1 MKLLVLFTVALG
13 ALSITSQ
20 ASDAEVQ
27 PAQYLCV
34 ANKKTGFVYNLR
46 LHDWDAATFQAG
58 DKYIISVRQPL
69 GGPFEITAVGESS
82 PSAYCE
88 KGFDDWGSL
97 YCFSSLGEF
106 TFNKYNKRFIHSQT
120 GGRYYV
126 ARLDEQEPDEGSP
139 GPYLEIGKCSGF

>member
-1 MKLLVLFTVALG
+1 MKLLVLFAVALG

-20 ASDAEVQ
+20 ASDAENQ

-34 ANKKTGFVYNLR
+34 ANKKTGFVYNTR

-58 DKYIISVRQPL
+58 EKYIISVRQQL
-69 GGPFEITAVGESS
+69 GGPFEITVVGNSR

-88 KGFDDWGSL
+88 KGFDDYGSL
-97 YCFSSLGEF
+97 YCFSRLGEF

-120 GGRYYV
+120 GGAYV
-126 ARLDEQEPDEGSP
+126 ALLDEQQPYEGSP
-139 GPYLEIGKCSGF
+139 AGPYLEIGKCSGF